1 MQHPMKPI
9 LRPIANTSVESRDA
23 LKRAALERAEA
34 RMATMS
40 AAELSDLAINL
51 LRRAA
56 GSARVAH
63 MATQLPADSRP
74 SASQIAKCVEV
85 ALFNTEEVL
94 QLGWASAKDNDLTAI
109 NTDIDQAEGILAAI
123 DAKLWDDGWMEIA
136 HPDAVAGALDAATFV
151 LESCVSYLKARTES
165 GRAVTH

>member
-1 MQHPMKPI
+1 MQHPMKPT
-9 LRPIANTSVESRDA
+9 LRPIANTSIESRDA
-23 LKRAALERAEA
+23 LKRAASDRADA
-34 RMATMS
+34 RIATMS
-40 AAELSDLAINL
+40 EDELNRFALKL

-94 QLGWASAKDNDLTAI
+94 HLGWGSVQENALTAI
-109 NTDIDQAEGILAAI
+109 STDIDQAEGILAAI
-123 DAKLWDDGWMEIA
+123 DAKLWDDGWVDTPC
-136 HPDAVAGALDAATFV
+136 PDALAGALDAASHV
-151 LESCVSYLKARTES
+151 LEECVSYLEARAEK
-165 GRAVTH
+165 GQAVTH